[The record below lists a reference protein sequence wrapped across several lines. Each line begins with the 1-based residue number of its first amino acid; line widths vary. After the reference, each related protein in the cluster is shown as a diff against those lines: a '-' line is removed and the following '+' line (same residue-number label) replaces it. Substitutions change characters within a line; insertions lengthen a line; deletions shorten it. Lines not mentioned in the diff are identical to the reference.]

1 MPRVSALCLPLTP
14 CRPRFVLLAVL
25 WWALAL
31 VGCSQQ
37 LFGALDESS
46 ANQVVGALRS
56 EGIQAQKSRAGDE
69 TWRVN
74 VPDDEFARSV
84 QVLKRR
90 NLPPQQFDGL
100 GAVFKKE
107 SLVSTPTEERA
118 RLIHA
123 MSRELERTLS
133 EIDGVIV
140 ARVHPVI
147 PPHDPLNPKKV
158 ASSAAVLVKYRPGAE
173 IAGREALVRSLVAAG
188 IEGLAYDDV
197 RVHLLPA
204 EAQAAEP
211 DTPPISR
218 ALPPLF
224 WGILGVLIGLLL
236 LTYFAL
242 NWRNRS
248 WVQLDEL
255 RGRLLSRAAAGKRP
269 RAGPA
274 GKRAAGAGP

>member
-1 MPRVSALCLPLTP
+1 LSTLAAGIAAQVDGRRPL
-14 CRPRFVLLAVL
+14 RFTITAVML
-25 WWALAL
+25 WCLAL
-31 VGCSQQ
+31 GGCSQQ
-37 LFGALDESS
+37 LFGALDEGA

-56 EGIQAQKSRAGDE
+56 EGIQANKARAGDD
-69 TWRVN
+69 TWRVL

-118 RLIHA
+118 RLMHA
-123 MSRELERTLS
+123 LSRELERTLS

-147 PPHDPLNPKKV
+147 PPHDPLNPKKM

-188 IEGLAYDDV
+188 IEGLAYEDV

-204 EAQAAEP
+204 EAQAAAPE
-211 DTPPISR
+211 TRSVSR
-218 ALPPLF
+218 ALPPIF
-224 WGILGVLIGLLL
+224 WGFLAALIGLLL
-236 LTYFAL
+236 LSYFAL
-242 NWRNRS
+242 NWRNRA
-248 WVQLDEL
+248 WVGLDEL
-255 RGRLLSRAAAGKRP
+255 RGRLLSGKDPAAGTAR
-269 RAGPA
+269 
-274 GKRAAGAGP
+274 GKTP

>member
-1 MPRVSALCLPLTP
+1 MSGPPIQPSHRTGPRPSSVARLGLW
-14 CRPRFVLLAVL
+14 LLAV
-25 WWALAL
+25 ALAL
-31 VGCSQQ
+31 TGCSQQ
-37 LFGALDESS
+37 LFGALDESA
-46 ANQVVGALRS
+46 ANLVVGALRN
-56 EGIQAQKSRAGDE
+56 EGIQANKARAGDD
-69 TWRVN
+69 TWRVL

-118 RLIHA
+118 RLMHA
-123 MSRELERTLS
+123 LSRELERTLS

-147 PPHDPLNPKKV
+147 PPHDPLNPKKM

-188 IEGLAYDDV
+188 IEGLAYEDV

-204 EAQAAEP
+204 EAQAAAPE
-211 DTPPISR
+211 TRSVSR
-218 ALPPLF
+218 ALPPIF
-224 WGILGVLIGLLL
+224 WGFLAALIGLLL
-236 LTYFAL
+236 LSYFAL
-242 NWRNRS
+242 NWRNRA
-248 WVQLDEL
+248 WVGLDEL
-255 RGRLLSRAAAGKRP
+255 RGRLLSGKGPAAGTAR
-269 RAGPA
+269 
-274 GKRAAGAGP
+274 GKTP